1 MGKLRFAL
9 VLLQKKVLSD
19 NSVILSSILGVS
31 ALYAQSKSATTTLN
45 IKLQPI
51 QTIIVNGSQTVV
63 DIVYNTKNK
72 YNNGVSVTE
81 IDHLEVF
88 STGGFTVSVKS
99 DGNFKNTNGEE
110 FIDAKDVLVSA
121 TQGSTNPS
129 DESSTT
135 YAPAT
140 GLKTSSNN
148 LITSQGGRDL
158 TFNVTYN
165 NAAGKNDKY
174 INKYIA
180 RDGTESVYTA
190 TVTYTIAAQ

>member
-1 MGKLRFAL
+1 MKTKFAL
-9 VLLQKKVLSD
+9 LSVLL
-19 NSVILSSILGVS
+19 ILSSILGVS

-51 QTIIVNGSQTVV
+51 QTIIVNGSQTHV

-99 DGNFKNTNGEE
+99 NGNFKNTKGEE
-110 FIDAKDVLVSA
+110 SIDAKDVLVSA
-121 TQGSTNPS
+121 KPGTKKPS
-129 DESSTT
+129 NESSTT

-148 LITSQGGRDL
+148 LIKSTQGGRDL
-158 TFNVTYN
+158 TFDVTYN
-165 NAAGKNDKY
+165 NAAGKNDEY

>member
-1 MGKLRFAL
+1 MKTKFAL
-9 VLLQKKVLSD
+9 LSVLL
-19 NSVILSSILGVS
+19 ILSSILGVS

-51 QTIIVNGSQTVV
+51 QTIIVNGSQTDV

-99 DGNFKNTNGEE
+99 DGNFKNTKGEE
-110 FIDAKDVLVSA
+110 SIDAKDVLVSA
-121 TQGSTNPS
+121 TQGSKSN
-129 DESSTT
+129 EGSTT
-135 YAPAT
+135 YALAT

-148 LITSQGGRDL
+148 LITSTQGGRDL

-165 NAAGKNDKY
+165 NAAGKTDKY

-190 TVTYTIAAQ
+190 IVTYTIAAQ

>member
-1 MGKLRFAL
+1 MKTKFAL
-9 VLLQKKVLSD
+9 LSVLL
-19 NSVILSSILGVS
+19 ILSSILGVS

-51 QTIIVNGSQTVV
+51 QTIIVNGNQTEV

-81 IDHLEVF
+81 KDHLQVF

-99 DGNFKNTNGEE
+99 GGDFINTKGGS
-110 FIDAKDVLVSA
+110 IDAKDVLVSA
-121 TQGSTNPS
+121 TEGTKSNEGST
-129 DESSTT
+129 E

-148 LITSQGGRDL
+148 LITSNQGGRDL

-165 NAAGKNDKY
+165 NAAGKSDNY
-174 INKYIA
+174 INKYFA
-180 RDGTESVYTA
+180 KDGTESVYTA
-190 TVTYTIAAQ
+190 IVTYTIAAN